1 MQMKAQTDIYEN
13 LGFYFKKG
21 KVGCYFE
28 VHLVMLKSGNFKEYV
43 TIQTCHF
50 PSERKKQVREDN
62 V

>member
-1 MQMKAQTDIYEN
+1 MKAQTDIYEN

-43 TIQTCHF
+43 TYSNMPLF
-50 PSERKKQVREDN
+50 LRKKEAS
-62 V
+62 

>member
-43 TIQTCHF
+43 TYSNMPLF
-50 PSERKKQVREDN
+50 LRKKEAS
-62 V
+62 